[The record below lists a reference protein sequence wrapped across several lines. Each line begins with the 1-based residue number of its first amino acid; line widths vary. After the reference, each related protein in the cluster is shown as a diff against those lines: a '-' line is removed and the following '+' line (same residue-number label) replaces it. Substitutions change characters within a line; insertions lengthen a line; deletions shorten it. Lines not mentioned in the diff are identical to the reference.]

1 MTSFMRKSVRRSA
14 VVLGAAAVAV
24 GAAACGGSTE
34 TTEADPATEEQAE
47 ETTEEATEESAA
59 EEETTEE
66 EAAEGEAEAFSDEDL
81 QGASDRFYEFLEYTV
96 TGDFEAACGM
106 VLNPVTDEPMS
117 GEEAEACAG
126 GMEGSSASQLDE
138 SALDAISPDDI
149 EATDN
154 GDGTVA
160 ISMMGSDFPYGM
172 TKGSDG
178 EWYITM

>member
-14 VVLGAAAVAV
+14 VVLGATAVAV

-47 ETTEEATEESAA
+47 EATEESAA
-59 EEETTEE
+59 EEETTED

-126 GMEGSSASQLDE
+126 GMEGTSASQLDE
-138 SALDAISPDDI
+138 SALDAISPEDI

>member
-34 TTEADPATEEQAE
+34 TTEADPATEEQA
-47 ETTEEATEESAA
+47 EEATEESAA

-126 GMEGSSASQLDE
+126 GMEGTSASQLDE
-138 SALDAISPDDI
+138 SALDAISAEDI

>member
-47 ETTEEATEESAA
+47 EATEESAA
-59 EEETTEE
+59 EEETTED

-126 GMEGSSASQLDE
+126 GMEGTSASQLDE
-138 SALDAISPDDI
+138 SALDAISPEDI